1 MAELPGTRASL
12 LIRLRDPDD
21 REAWRQFVALYA
33 PLIHGLAR
41 KRGLQDAD
49 AADLTQ
55 EVLQAVAGAVGRLD
69 YDPARGTFRGWLYT
83 IARRRIHDFLDS
95 RQRREQGSGDS
106 ATLQLL
112 EEQPAQDEESQRWER
127 DYRQHVFNLAAEQ
140 VRGSFEPATW
150 QAFWLLA
157 VEGMTGAEAA
167 RVIGLS
173 VAAVYVAKS
182 RVLARLKQR
191 IQDLEAE

>member
-12 LIRLRDPDD
+12 LIRLRDPKD
-21 REAWRQFVALYA
+21 RDAWRQFVGLYA
-33 PLIHGLAR
+33 PLIHRLAR
-41 KRGLQDAD
+41 NRGLQDAD

-55 EVLQAVAGAVGRLD
+55 EVLHAVAGSVGGLD

-83 IARRRIHDFLDS
+83 IARRKIHDFHDS

-112 EEQPAQDEESQRWER
+112 AEQPAQDEDEQRWER

-157 VEGMTGAEAA
+157 VEGKSGAEAA
-167 RVIGLS
+167 SATGIS
-173 VAAVYVAKS
+173 VGAVYVARS

-191 IQDLEAE
+191 IQEIEA

>member
-1 MAELPGTRASL
+1 MSDLPGTRASML
-12 LIRLRDPDD
+12 VRLRDPGD
-21 REAWRQFVALYA
+21 REAWSQFVALYA

-55 EVLQAVAGAVGRLD
+55 EVLHAVAGSVGGLV

-83 IARRRIHDFLDS
+83 IARRKIHDFFGS

-112 EEQPAQDEESQRWER
+112 EEQPAQEEEQRWER
-127 DYRQHVFNLAAEQ
+127 DCQQQVFNLAAEQ

-157 VEGMTGAEAA
+157 VEGKSGEEAS
-167 RVIGLS
+167 RITGLS
-173 VAAVYVAKS
+173 VGAVYVAKS

-191 IQDLEAE
+191 IQTMEAE